1 MQGITK
7 DKIDSR
13 LLVGGESAVID
24 ESGQKAHPS
33 EYGNGNEPM
42 KRACSINGQDVDL
55 GKFAVGQWSKTLQ
68 FLRKNF
74 PLSEDD
80 CKDVF
85 QESFLIL
92 HRNISEGK
100 TDNLKSSLS
109 TYFIGICR
117 NKAMEMVRDNSKN
130 AESSSIDN
138 VFTENGVQPDKAKKL
153 LDIYD
158 NVAEV
163 EAEKEKI
170 VQRIVNALP
179 SPCNELLWGFY
190 RDNFNMK
197 TLADMFGYS
206 SENSVKVTKHR
217 CCEKFRRRYRE
228 ISQRLF

>member
-1 MQGITK
+1 MT
-7 DKIDSR
+7 S
-13 LLVGGESAVID
+13 V
-24 ESGQKAHPS
+24 
-33 EYGNGNEPM
+33 
-42 KRACSINGQDVDL
+42 CSISRQDVDL
-55 GKFAVGQWSKTLQ
+55 GKFAAEQWHKTLL

-92 HRNISEGK
+92 HRNIGEGK

-117 NKAMEMVRDNSKN
+117 NKAMEMLRSKSKN
-130 AESSSIDN
+130 VESSSIDS

-158 NVAEV
+158 SVSDV
-163 EAEKEKI
+163 EEEKEKI

-197 TLADMFGYS
+197 TLADMFGYG

-217 CCEKFRRRYRE
+217 CCEKFRRRYKE
-228 ISQRLF
+228 ISQRLFSEK